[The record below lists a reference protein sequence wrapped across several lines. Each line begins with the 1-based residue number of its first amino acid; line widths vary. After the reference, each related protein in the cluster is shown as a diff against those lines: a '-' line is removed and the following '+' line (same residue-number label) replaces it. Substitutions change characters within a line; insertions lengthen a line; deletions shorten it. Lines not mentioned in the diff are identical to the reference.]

1 MDVRDYV
8 ERDGVDLAALVR
20 RREVHPREL
29 VEAAIGQIERLD
41 PSLNAV
47 VHRMYE
53 AALARADDLP
63 PDGPFRSVP
72 FLLKDLGAD
81 YAGTPTTSGS
91 RSRVGTRAERHSE
104 LVRRHLR
111 AGLVVMGKT
120 NTPELGLAPT
130 TEPELHGPTRNPWD
144 PGRSAGGSS
153 GGSAAAVAAGMVPL
167 AHASDGGGSIRIPA
181 SACGL
186 FGLKPTRGRVPS
198 GAPGGEGWFG
208 MSTNHAVTRTVRD
221 SAALLDAT
229 SGPWAGAPYAAPAP
243 ARPFLEE
250 VGADP
255 GALRIALC
263 TAPLLGSSDIDPACA
278 EIAERAAALCEGLG
292 HRVEEAAPRLD
303 ADGLRDAFLRLVAA
317 DTAWQ
322 LSEWAAVTGTR
333 PSADG
338 YEPSTL
344 LIALIGRKLRAPEVV
359 AAWSRMRKAGD
370 RMAEFF
376 DAYDVLLTPTL
387 ARPPWPLGALAP
399 TAREE
404 RVMRAVRAVPARPM
418 LTLVFRQLAAK
429 VTEPIPNTPL
439 FNLTGQPAASL
450 PLGWSEGLPVGVQ
463 IAGRFGDEATLLR
476 LSAQLEEARPWRDRR
491 PALATRSPSA
501 APSPPSPA
509 IRA

>member
-1 MDVRDYV
+1 MDVQDYM
-8 ERDGVDLAALVR
+8 ERDGLSLAELVER
-20 RREVHPREL
+20 GEVHPREL
-29 VEAAIGQIERLD
+29 VEAAIERIERLN

-53 AALARADDLP
+53 TARERADDLP
-63 PDGPFRSVP
+63 PDGPFRGVP
-72 FLLKDLGAD
+72 FLLKDLGVE
-81 YAGTPTTSGS
+81 YAGTPTTAGS
-91 RSRVGTRAERHSE
+91 RSRSGTRAERHSE
-104 LVRRHLR
+104 LVRRHLQ
-111 AGLVVMGKT
+111 AGLVVMGKA
-120 NTPELGLAPT
+120 NTPELGLSPT

-144 PGRSAGGSS
+144 PGRTAGGSS

-208 MSTNHAVTRTVRD
+208 MSVNHAVTRTVRD

-229 SGPWAGAPYAAPAP
+229 CGPWPGAPYVAPRP

-255 GALRIALC
+255 GPLRIALC
-263 TAPLLGSSDIDPACA
+263 TTPLLGSSDVDPACI
-278 EIAERAAALCEGLG
+278 EVAERAAALCEELG
-292 HRVEEAAPRLD
+292 HRVEESAPRLD
-303 ADGLRDAFLRLVAA
+303 AEGLRDAFLRLVAA

-322 LSEWAAVTGTR
+322 LSEWAALTGTR
-333 PSADG
+333 PSPEG

-359 AAWSRMRKAGD
+359 EAWSRMRVAGD

-376 DAYDVLLTPTL
+376 DIYDVLLTPTL

-399 TAREE
+399 TAGEE
-404 RVMRAVRAVPARPM
+404 RVMRAVRALPAQP
-418 LTLVFRQLAAK
+418 LLALVFRQLAEK

-463 IAGRFGDEATLLR
+463 VAARFGDEATLLR

-491 PALATRSPSA
+491 PALGERSSSA
-501 APSPPSPA
+501 APAPSAPA
-509 IRA
+509 VRA